1 MCERESD
8 LVRTVIR
15 ATLIGVFILLVAGVA
30 IFTTPKQTS
39 QSIYIISSDDYQS
52 IDGRDMYSLSYSL
65 NGKVETADFPT
76 DDARGKYAD
85 YLKLIGRVEE

>member
-1 MCERESD
+1 MYEREQG
-8 LVRTVIR
+8 LVNTVVR
-15 ATLIGVFILLVAGVA
+15 ATLIGIFMLLVVGIA

-39 QSIYIISSDDYQS
+39 PSIYIISSDDYQS
-52 IDGRDMYSLSYSL
+52 VDGKPMYSLSYSL
-65 NGKVETADFPT
+65 NGQVETADFPT